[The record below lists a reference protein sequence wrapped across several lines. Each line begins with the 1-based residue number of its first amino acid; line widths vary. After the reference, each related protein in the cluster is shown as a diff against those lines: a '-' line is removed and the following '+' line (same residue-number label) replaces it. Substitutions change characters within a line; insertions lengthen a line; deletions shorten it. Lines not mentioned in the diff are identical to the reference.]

1 MVLSPLSPPVFPMP
15 WANEW
20 GEDEYGLWMAFSYQ
34 GQRHAFCRIPPG
46 SFTMGS
52 PKDEDGRALNENQ
65 QDITFAEGFWM
76 GDFPVTQG
84 LYQAVTGDNP
94 SHFNSQ
100 PQNELLPVE
109 KVNWQDAQAFIQALN
124 QLHPDL
130 NVNLPLECMWE
141 YACRA
146 GTQTS
151 FWFGDQLDLSW
162 VNYSGKWH
170 WNKDTE
176 GDNTK
181 AARKQTNPA
190 GDYPPNPWGLFDM
203 HGNVYEWCLEPWQD
217 SYPARE
223 KTVKLKSD
231 WLSQMDASLQHSQ
244 HADEPRFSVRG
255 GGCSFN
261 GPLCRSADRSRNF
274 AGDRYYGL
282 GFRLA
287 LDPEL

>member
-1 MVLSPLSPPVFPMP
+1 MNLHPLSPPVFPMP

-34 GQRHAFCRIPPG
+34 GQRYAFRWIPPG

-52 PKDEDGRALNENQ
+52 PEDETGRSDNETQ
-65 QDITFAEGFWM
+65 QGVTFAEGFWM
-76 GDFPVTQG
+76 GEFPVTQG

-109 KVNWQDAQAFIQALN
+109 TVNWQDAQAFIQALN

-146 GTQTS
+146 GTQTP

-162 VNYSGKWH
+162 VNYDGQWGLRKKNES
-170 WNKDTE
+170 
-176 GDNTK
+176 DNTK

-203 HGNVYEWCLEPWQD
+203 HGNVFEWCLEPWQD
-217 SYPARE
+217 TYPVQE
-223 KTVKLKSD
+223 KPVALKND
-231 WLSQMDASLQHSQ
+231 WLSQMDASLQHSEY
-244 HADEPRFSVRG
+244 ADEPRFSVRG
-255 GGCSFN
+255 GCWGHF
-261 GPLCRSADRSRNF
+261 GRGCRSAFRLGIGTDDRHM
-274 AGDRYYGL
+274 L
-282 GFRLA
+282 QGFRLA
-287 LDPEL
+287 LGPEL